1 MRHSLFA
8 LSALAVLSFGVAHA
22 APGFGSSSHRL
33 GGDNKSTAS
42 SKTETASLLQLIAA
56 FIKVEPAATVRSGK
70 ETDRKPGE
78 LDECEETKQAENK
91 SKPSTKTSA
100 RDDAKARSAEPIYL
114 AF

>member
-8 LSALAVLSFGVAHA
+8 FSALAVLSFGVAHA

-33 GGDNKSTAS
+33 GGDTKPTAS
-42 SKTETASLLQLIAA
+42 SKAETATLIQLVAA
-56 FIKVEPAATVRSGK
+56 LIGIESAATVGTGK
-70 ETDRKPGE
+70 ESDRKPGE
-78 LDECEETKQAENK
+78 LDECEETKQAESK

-100 RDDAKARSAEPIYL
+100 RSDAKARSAEPIYL